1 MRKPDL
7 VSSVTFGRHR
17 AAAASV
23 IAAACRKLPTR
34 KCAPDE

>member
-7 VSSVTFGRHR
+7 VSIVTFGRHR
-17 AAAASV
+17 AAAVSV

-34 KCAPDE
+34 KCPSDE